1 MLQRILL
8 KNDTYECAEMVLALV
23 LVQMGCGVDMCT
35 KGVNCIDMV
44 SWGCSC
50 FLWDAGVEGCTP
62 SYSVPPSDY
71 SGKGEGNSNT
81 AEVEPECC
89 DVIRLHRG
97 AVPETPPHSPLP
109 GNTRQAFEA
118 LPSSGQHMP
127 SM

>member
-1 MLQRILL
+1 
-8 KNDTYECAEMVLALV
+8 MVLALV

-35 KGVNCIDMV
+35 EGVNCIDMV
-44 SWGCSC
+44 SWGGHVCMKR
-50 FLWDAGVEGCTP
+50 LGVLVWEVAHHH
-62 SYSVPPSDY
+62 SVPPSDY

-89 DVIRLHRG
+89 DVIGLHRG
-97 AVPETPPHSPLP
+97 AVSETPPHSQLP